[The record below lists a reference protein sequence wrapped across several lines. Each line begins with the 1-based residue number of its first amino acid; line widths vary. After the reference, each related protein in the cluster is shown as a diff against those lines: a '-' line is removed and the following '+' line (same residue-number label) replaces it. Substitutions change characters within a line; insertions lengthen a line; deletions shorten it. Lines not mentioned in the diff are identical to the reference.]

1 MSCLHWL
8 VQWRAFVAAAIY
20 FRPFLLTG
28 KDQRIKADIKGLTHM
43 ATVVGEPVEPP
54 LPHVG
59 RACAPNLDR
68 LWHSQSKTTL
78 LSSLCVID
86 SLRIVESG
94 ICEARSNPF
103 MTDSCKICFPKK
115 TPISFSVTYPTAS
128 DNKRLQ
134 STTNVC
140 STAWS

>member
-1 MSCLHWL
+1 
-8 VQWRAFVAAAIY
+8 
-20 FRPFLLTG
+20 
-28 KDQRIKADIKGLTHM
+28 M

-115 TPISFSVTYPTAS
+115 HPFHFQLLTRQQATTNDYC
-128 DNKRLQ
+128 RLQ
-134 STTNVC
+134 TFNQRLGLDRHCIFAAINILNLQLWKHQNTLKASQLKKREAKNVLL
-140 STAWS
+140 